1 MQVGGLSIA
10 FAAIGAWAAEQ
21 WFPENIGIGG
31 SLIALILAMVLIPTA
46 FRKMS
51 IFIAL
56 AVAAT
61 LLPVLLVLTASLD
74 WDQSTLISS
83 YAHMIWVMGVSGGS
97 WGSAMR
103 GGRWP
108 VAAVLVIAALIVAP
122 MTRQQDEADGESSLM
137 QLEAA
142 MVRGNND
149 LLQRW
154 VELALNQNVG
164 PQRLRHFCKQS
175 RHDFRRGTSDLDTRT
190 QTVCRALLHKFPEQG
205 GRELLRAESSK
216 QVRLAADLFAEA
228 GLWDEA
234 SMATHRAVKLGAAH
248 SALNLWR
255 WKRVKGRQAKGVE
268 DWAGWNAET
277 TFVGPAGAERSAVRV
292 SGASGGLKPM
302 VLRSGQRAIMSVNRY
317 GDSFTVDLP
326 KPPSKKVQSFSLMG
340 QARNGFAF
348 EFLDAGNTWHRY
360 HCDGPSKSAGI
371 YGSSF
376 CNEQLGTAVVEIDES
391 IRQPL
396 RRIRVRGNFILQGI
410 QASARQ

>member
-1 MQVGGLSIA
+1 MHISVLSIA

-21 WFPENIGIGG
+21 WIPEGLESGGGIV
-31 SLIALILAMVLIPTA
+31 ALVLALALVPSA
-46 FRKMS
+46 FRKMG
-51 IFIAL
+51 L
-56 AVAAT
+56 LVAMVVVFT
-61 LLPVLLVLTASLD
+61 LLPVLLVLTAALN
-74 WDQSTLISS
+74 WDESTLISS
-83 YAHMIWVMGVSGGS
+83 YAQMIWIMGISGGS
-97 WGSAMR
+97 WGCAMR
-103 GGRWP
+103 GGRWSL
-108 VAAVLVIAALIVAP
+108 AGSLVLISLIVAP
-122 MTRQQDEADGESSLM
+122 TTRLQDQTNSEGSLIE
-137 QLEAA
+137 LEAA

-154 VELALNQNVG
+154 IELALNQNVG

-175 RHDFRRGTSDLDTRT
+175 RHDFSGGTSNLDTRT
-190 QTVCRALLHKFPEQG
+190 QTVCRALLHKFPERG
-205 GRELLRAESSK
+205 GRELLGAESSK
-216 QVRLAADLFAEA
+216 QVRLAVDLFAEA

-268 DWAGWNAET
+268 DWAGWNSET
-277 TFVGPAGAERSAVRV
+277 TFEGPAGAERSAVRV
-292 SGASGGLKPM
+292 TGASGGLKPM
-302 VLRSGQRAIMSVNRY
+302 ILSTGKRAIMAVNRY
-317 GDSFTVDLP
+317 GESFTVDLP

-340 QARNGFAF
+340 QARNGFGF
-348 EFLDAGNTWHRY
+348 EILDAGNRWHRY
-360 HCDGPSKSAGI
+360 RCDKPSKPTGV

-376 CNEQLGTAVVEIDES
+376 CNERLGTAVVELDES